1 MHQPLLRMVLRLSLV
16 AALAGAAAARGG
28 DVAALSLFKAA
39 WYVQTED
46 AEPELIPQAQDP
58 FDVLAQAQLSPE
70 LLADPDNLLFI
81 AGMSLRTP
89 AGRTEAMNF
98 DPAGGSFWFYAGAVS
113 ASALNLRYGP
123 GTYRFTL
130 HSLISGDTAYT
141 LALAE
146 DDYPPA
152 PRLLNFTAAQAID
165 PSQEFVLRWNEFPG
179 AGTREIR
186 LEIAHA
192 DTAKVVLAEGP
203 WSGDSTSFRLPAGTL
218 SPDTE
223 YMATLSFTRYTLEA
237 PGADPP
243 SYAGFEAHTEF
254 PLRTR
259 QPGGEP
265 SVRFTGWRRLAN
277 GDLELT
283 LAAPAGRPLTLLG
296 AAALD
301 GAWSPLQTVTPA
313 EATAVLVVPAAQLGA
328 RQFFRARA
336 E

>member
-1 MHQPLLRMVLRLSLV
+1 MALWVSLV
-16 AALAGAAAARGG
+16 APLAGLAAARGG

-46 AEPELIPQAQDP
+46 AQPELLPQAEDP
-58 FDVLAQAQLSPE
+58 FDVLARAQLSPD

-89 AGRTEAMNF
+89 AGRTEAMSF
-98 DPAGGSFWFYAGAVS
+98 DTTSGEFWFYAGAVS
-113 ASALNLRYGP
+113 APALNLRYGP

-130 HSLISGDTAYT
+130 HSLITGDTAYT
-141 LALAE
+141 LSLVE

-165 PSQEFVLRWNEFPG
+165 PAQEFALRWNEFPG
-179 AGTREIR
+179 AGTREIW
-186 LEIAHA
+186 LEIARA
-192 DTAKVVLAEGP
+192 DTAEVVLAEGP
-203 WSGDSTSFRLPAGTL
+203 LPGDRTSLHIPAGTL
-218 SPDTE
+218 SPDTA
-223 YMATLSFTRYTLEA
+223 YVATLSFTRYTIEA

-265 SVRFTGWRRLAN
+265 NVRFTGWRRLAN

-283 LAAPAGRPLTLLG
+283 VEAPAGRPLTLLG
-296 AAALD
+296 ATALN
-301 GAWSPLQTVTPA
+301 GAWSPLQTVTPTG
-313 EATAVLVVPAAQLGA
+313 ATAVLVVSAAQLGE

>member
-1 MHQPLLRMVLRLSLV
+1 MALRLSLV
-16 AALAGAAAARGG
+16 AWLGGLAAARGG
-28 DVAALSLFKAA
+28 DLATLSLFKAA
-39 WYVQTED
+39 WYVQTQD
-46 AEPELIPQAQDP
+46 AEPELLPQAENP
-58 FDVLAQAQLSPE
+58 FDVLAQARLSPD

-89 AGRTEAMNF
+89 AGRTEAMSF
-98 DPAGGSFWFYAGAVS
+98 DPTDGSFWLYAGAVS
-113 ASALNLRYGP
+113 TPALNLRYGP

-130 HSLISGDTAYT
+130 HSLITGDTAYT

-165 PSQEFVLRWNEFPG
+165 PAREFALHWNEFPG

-186 LEIAHA
+186 LEIVRA
-192 DTAKVVLAEGP
+192 DTFEAVLAEGP
-203 WSGDSTSFRLPAGTL
+203 FPGDATNFRIPAGAL
-218 SPDTE
+218 SPDTA
-223 YMATLSFTRYTLEA
+223 YLATLSFTRYTLET
-237 PGADPP
+237 PGADPQG
-243 SYAGFEAHTEF
+243 YAGFEAHTQF

-259 QPGGEP
+259 QPGGGP
-265 SVRFTGWRRLAN
+265 SVRFLGWRRRAN

-283 LAAPAGRPLTLLG
+283 VEAPAGRPLTLLG
-296 AAALD
+296 TASLD

-313 EATAVLVVPAAQLGA
+313 EVPAVLVVPAAHLGE
-328 RQFFRARA
+328 RQFFRARS

>member
-1 MHQPLLRMVLRLSLV
+1 MALRLSLV
-16 AALAGAAAARGG
+16 AALAGATAGRGG

-39 WYVQTED
+39 WHVQTQD
-46 AEPELIPQAQDP
+46 AEPELLPQAQDP

-70 LLADPDNLLFI
+70 FLADPDNLLFI

-89 AGRTEAMNF
+89 AGRTEAMSF

-113 ASALNLRYGP
+113 APALNLRYGP

-130 HSLISGDTAYT
+130 HSLITGDSAYM

-152 PRLLNFTAAQAID
+152 PRLLNFAAAQAID
-165 PSQEFVLRWNEFPG
+165 PAQEFTLHWSEFPG

-186 LEIAHA
+186 LEIARA
-192 DTAKVVLAEGP
+192 DTAEVVLADGP
-203 WSGDSTSFRLPAGTL
+203 WPGDSTSFRIPAGTL
-218 SPDTE
+218 SPDTA
-223 YMATLSFTRYTLEA
+223 YAATLSFTRYTLEA

-243 SYAGFEAHTEF
+243 SYAGFAAHTQF

-265 SVRFTGWRRLAN
+265 TVRFTRWRRLAN

-283 LAAPAGRPLTLLG
+283 VEAPAGRVLTLLG
-296 AAALD
+296 AATLGD
-301 GAWSPLQTVTPA
+301 AWSPLQTVTPA
-313 EATAVLVVPAAQLGA
+313 EATAVLVVPAAQLGD
-328 RQFFRARA
+328 RRFFQARA